1 MSFFLITFVK
11 LDLLDIVEV
20 FVKFVGNQKNAT
32 NRAQLNLT
40 RKTLQANIKLLV
52 AQNSIKF

>member
-1 MSFFLITFVK
+1 MITFVK